1 MYPTMTKKTLN
12 LNFKTKTAQYLIV
25 FFGALILAHLIFIPF
40 VIADG
45 GTFNYIG
52 DYNCQQIPFYIEA
65 NESVR
70 NGEIFWNWN
79 TDLGANFIGSYA
91 FYLIGSPFFWL
102 TLLLPLSWVP
112 KAIPFLICLKIA
124 VAALTSYAYLKRV
137 VKNKNYA
144 FLGSLL
150 YAFSGFSFF
159 NIFFNHFHDVIA
171 FFPLL
176 LIGLEKLLGEGK
188 KGWMAA
194 AVFINALTNYYF
206 FVAEVVF
213 VVIYFF
219 IGLFTHRWQHVTLKR
234 FFALC
239 LESVIGF
246 MGAAF
251 IVLPAVLTTLQIDRA
266 STKLSG
272 WAWLTYYEIQRPM
285 QILQAFFLPPEICS
299 ITNMLPDA
307 GGKWS
312 SVNAWLPM
320 FGAAGALTWLGQR
333 KKRDFFSYMVITLV
347 IMAFIPALNSVF
359 QLFSNNFYT
368 RWFFTLTLM
377 LSAVTIKAIEECT
390 FKEWCWGTGKAA
402 AIALGMAVPIALIKN
417 PDTGEH
423 GLAIEQGLL
432 WAHIGIAVICIIIT
446 LVAIYLIKTEKKH
459 AMRVVTAILTAF
471 ILLFGWFYIGISKGH
486 GSIDDDKSYTDININ
501 GRWNMTTELSDGE
514 RIDTVNT
521 ETNAGMFWNMPT
533 MRAFHSVVP
542 GSVFDFYHTIGE
554 ERDVKS
560 DVNLKNYPLK
570 SLLSVKFVI
579 EGAPDEDSDYTY
591 LNFEYTDNGVDVYS
605 YEHYIPMGFSYDSF
619 ITRSELEENFSDN
632 LRDDIMLVTLVAEDE
647 FEEQVSD
654 ILPHA
659 NPKELFV
666 QINLTENVA
675 QRREN
680 TCDSFVIDN
689 RGFSAT
695 YSSATKDYVF
705 FSVPFEDG
713 WSATVNGKEAQIIK
727 VNAGF
732 MAVAVPEGQSEIR
745 FDYMTPGLILGLII
759 AAAALLIFVIYMV
772 FGKII
777 SVKSVMS
784 SKIVLDDNTKKPEEN
799 PL

>member
-12 LNFKTKTAQYLIV
+12 LNFKTKAVQYLLV
-25 FFGALILAHLIFIPF
+25 FFGALILAHIIFIPF
-40 VIADG
+40 VIMDG

-70 NGEIFWNWN
+70 NGELFWNWN

-102 TLLLPLSWVP
+102 TVLLPLSWVP
-112 KAIPFLICLKIA
+112 KAIPFLICLKTA
-124 VAALTSYAYLKRV
+124 VAALTAYAYLKRV

-144 FLGSLL
+144 FLGALL

-159 NIFFNHFHDVIA
+159 NIFFNHFHDIIA

-219 IGLFTHRWQHVTLKR
+219 IGLFTNRWEHITLKK

-239 LESVIGF
+239 FESIIGF
-246 MGAAF
+246 IGAAF

-266 STKLSG
+266 SSKLSG
-272 WAWLTYYEIQRPM
+272 WAWLTYYETQRPM

-307 GGKWS
+307 GARWS

-320 FGAAGALTWLGQR
+320 FGFAGAMTWMSQR
-333 KKRDFFSYMVITLV
+333 KKRDFFSYMVLTLM
-347 IMAFIPALNSVF
+347 IMAFVPALNAVF

-390 FKEWCWGTGKAA
+390 FKEWCWGTLKASA
-402 AIALGMAVPIALIKN
+402 VALGMAVPIALIKN
-417 PDTGEH
+417 PDSGER
-423 GLAIEQGLL
+423 GLAIENSLL
-432 WAHIGIAVICIIIT
+432 WAYIGIAVIGIIAT
-446 LVAIYLIKTEKKH
+446 LIALYLIKSEKRH
-459 AMRVVTAILTAF
+459 GIRAVTAILMVF
-471 ILLFGWFYIGISKGH
+471 ILLFGWFYLGISKNH
-486 GSIDDDKSYTDININ
+486 GSIDDDQSYTDVNVY
-501 GRWNMTTELSDGE
+501 GRWNMETVLNDGE

-542 GSVFDFYHTIGE
+542 GSIFDFYHCMGE

-560 DVNLKNYPLK
+560 DVNFKNYALK
-570 SLLSVKFVI
+570 SLLSVKYVM
-579 EGAPDEDSDYTY
+579 EGAPTEDSDYTY
-591 LNFEYTDNGVDVYS
+591 LNFEYIDNEVDVYS
-605 YEHYIPMGFSYDSF
+605 YEHYIPMGFSYDAY
-619 ITRSELEENFSDN
+619 ITRSELEKAFSEN
-632 LRDDIMLVTLVAEDE
+632 LRDDIMLTVLVVEDAQEELVA
-647 FEEQVSD
+647 D
-654 ILPHA
+654 ILTHA
-659 NPKELFV
+659 DTKSLFSK
-666 QINLTENVA
+666 INLVENVA
-675 QRREN
+675 SRKEN
-680 TCDSFVIDN
+680 TCSEFTVN
-689 RGFSAT
+689 NKGFNANYSAKEEET
-695 YSSATKDYVF
+695 VF
-705 FSVPFEDG
+705 FSVPYEEG
-713 WSATVNGKEAQIIK
+713 WSVKINGEEADIIRAN
-727 VNAGF
+727 VGF
-732 MAVAVPEGQSEIR
+732 MAVTVPKGDNTISFE
-745 FDYMTPGLILGLII
+745 YMTPGLIIGLII
-759 AAAALLIFVIYMV
+759 AITAVLAFIIYMI

-777 SVKSVMS
+777 SVKKVVSP
-784 SKIVLDDNTKKPEEN
+784 KIAVNEGSEIL
-799 PL
+799 